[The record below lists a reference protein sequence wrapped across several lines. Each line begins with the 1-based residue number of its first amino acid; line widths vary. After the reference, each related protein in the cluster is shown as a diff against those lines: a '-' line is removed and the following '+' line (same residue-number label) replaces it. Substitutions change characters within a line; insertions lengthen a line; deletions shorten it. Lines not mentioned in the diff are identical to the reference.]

1 MRVLLIN
8 DHGRAYG
15 GAELQMLAIQDAL
28 RDRGHQTRLFSSS
41 AEMIQGYPLLA
52 DRTCHGRSDLA
63 QVALQSANPLAWHAL
78 RRELAAHPPDMIH
91 IRSFLW
97 QLSPLILPLL
107 KDIPVLHQAPTY
119 KEICPNGLKLLPDG
133 KNCAHLAGSICRE
146 TGCVSP
152 RTYRMAQLQGWLL
165 ERWRDVLDVTTVLS
179 RRAADRFEAAGWP
192 NVEVLNNP
200 ADTRMAIASPSPHP
214 TVAYAG
220 RLSREKG
227 VDVLIDAFT
236 AILAEVPDAQLLIAG
251 TGPDESALRDRAADH
266 AQYIH
271 FLGHLTIDEMD
282 KALAA
287 AWVQAVPSVWHEPFG
302 NVTLEAMMRGTAV
315 LGSNTGAISDVVVHG
330 ETGLIAQPGDAQDWS
345 TCLYRLLTDK
355 EMCIRMGHKG
365 RERAEG
371 EFSRDRHTERL
382 LELYETARRRCAAKR
397 DRPAD
402 IE

>member
-28 RDRGHQTRLFSSS
+28 RDRGHETRLFSSS
-41 AEMIQGYPLLA
+41 AEMIPGYPLLA

-63 QVALQSANPLAWHAL
+63 QVALQSANPLAWYAL
-78 RRELAAHPPDMIH
+78 RQELAAYPPDIVH

-133 KNCAHLAGSICRE
+133 TNCTHLAGAICRD

-152 RTYRMAQLQGWLL
+152 RTYRMAQLQAWLL
-165 ERWRDVLDVTTVLS
+165 DRWRDVLDVTTVLS

-200 ADTRMAIASPSPHP
+200 ADARAAIASPAPHP
-214 TVAYAG
+214 ILAYAG

-227 VDVLIDAFT
+227 VDVLIDAFVS
-236 AILAEVPDAQLLIAG
+236 ILDRVPNAQLLIAG
-251 TGPDESALRDRAADH
+251 TGPDESALRGHAAGH
-266 AQYIH
+266 TQNIR

-282 KALAA
+282 KALAG

-315 LGSNTGAISDVVVHG
+315 LGSNTGAIPDVVVHG
-330 ETGLIAQPGDAQDWS
+330 ETGLIAQPADARDWS
-345 TCLYRLLTDK
+345 TCLHKLLTDK
-355 EMCIRMGHKG
+355 EMCIGMGRKG
-365 RERAEG
+365 RERAER
-371 EFSRDRHTERL
+371 EFSRDRHTDRL
-382 LELYETARRRCAAKR
+382 LELYQTAQRTCAAR
-397 DRPAD
+397 HSRSSS